1 MVEEAMNRGCPSF
14 DGVKKMEGQYDTAV
28 FTLEGHPGFYFIP
41 NALNVDE
48 QMYWIQESLLM
59 FPQPPNRTNHT
70 AFYGH
75 INGLWDKAQNQEVFA
90 YAGIL
95 DNESKDVSWSFTGSD
110 QGHNSCDNFVDKQ
123 SASQRTVKI
132 LQDTSTLSSSGTV
145 NRCQGDTLSTS
156 VSTRAVD
163 TAVHVDQTVRS
174 EEKTCNKDVDEGF
187 KFSSVQIPLFR
198 SGKTSGVD
206 KSCCEFVSNKYP
218 VMERSC
224 SGEFTKT
231 ISAKSLL
238 RKLRWATLGLQF
250 DWSKRAY
257 DLSLPYTRLSSKLS
271 ELASRLAKP
280 ALTCGSFCAEAAII
294 NYFGPD
300 DMLGGHV
307 DDMELDWTKPI
318 VSISL
323 GCKALFLLGG
333 QSRDDP
339 PTAMFLRSG
348 DVLLMAGPAR
358 SCFHGVPRIFV
369 QPEESELPGFSESNS
384 FAPFFDYIKE
394 SRININIRQV
404 H

>member
-1 MVEEAMNRGCPSF
+1 MNSVSRSTLGRAVHNCRTFVLHRLGRASLVEISMGYLDSQTGDAGRTAFRKAEKRYKRYKSYASGASSSKVRGQVPSTDLSGVVDFKMVEEAMNRGCPSF

-250 DWSKRAY
+250 DWSKV
-257 DLSLPYTRLSSKLS
+257 SSTL
-271 ELASRLAKP
+271 
-280 ALTCGSFCAEAAII
+280 
-294 NYFGPD
+294 
-300 DMLGGHV
+300 LG
-307 DDMELDWTKPI
+307 I
-318 VSISL
+318 
-323 GCKALFLLGG
+323 FLLC
-333 QSRDDP
+333 
-339 PTAMFLRSG
+339 
-348 DVLLMAGPAR
+348 V
-358 SCFHGVPRIFV
+358 I
-369 QPEESELPGFSESNS
+369 S
-384 FAPFFDYIKE
+384 FM
-394 SRININIRQV
+394 
-404 H
+404 